1 MADQQGHGLQIALVV
16 TIVLLIG
23 TMVLAGILYQNF
35 SKCRSDVETLMAKL
49 QQARQTEQLM
59 TDHIQ
64 SLITLVGLPNPEQ
77 WVDKVGQPSDEP
89 NEAGNTVWSRANAIL
104 LAHQNRFNDQSLNNL
119 FAVAQRLDAELQK
132 FEQNYKALAEKIE
145 PVLQAIRQQLEDEK
159 NALMQ
164 ETSQKL
170 AQLEE
175 ELRNVESQL
184 DQKLDEIEKQS
195 QQYRQRASQAMME
208 KQQLEKDKAALEQ
221 EFRQKVSQ
229 LAAQVRQLRRLTESK
244 AYLAKPDGDVLS
256 SHVADGYVIVS
267 VGYADNLKPM
277 TRFSVWGAN
286 QVVTPYWRTLN
297 EEAEQDALETL
308 GEQNKTNI
316 EVKPLQGPKAAV
328 EVIEILG
335 DHEAMARIVWHDK
348 ARPLAVGDKIF
359 NPVWSPG
366 RKHRV
371 ALVGLFDLD
380 GDKQDDRALLKHML
394 AQHGCVV
401 DLEVLPDGTTEG
413 ELSALTDW
421 VVLGHVPGITDVDE
435 GIEENEE
442 QGGFQL
448 HRVTQAAQG
457 VVRDAANLG
466 VPTIAA
472 DEFYEFLGYQPH
484 SRIYDPASYQ
494 AGTEAAARERAQ
506 AGQPQSGSA
515 RGNVP
520 APGFLRYIRY

>member
-23 TMVLAGILYQNF
+23 MMVLAGILYQNF
-35 SKCRSDVETLMAKL
+35 TKCRSDVETLMGKL

-59 TDHIQ
+59 TDQIQ
-64 SLITLVGLPNPEQ
+64 SLITLIGLPNPEQ

-89 NEAGNTVWSRANAIL
+89 NEAGTTVWSRANAVLAKHKDELNDQNLNSL
-104 LAHQNRFNDQSLNNL
+104 LALTE
-119 FAVAQRLDAELQK
+119 RLDGELRK
-132 FEQNYKALAEKIE
+132 ARQNYDQLVEEIHPLLDLIRKQLEAEKNELETKTGRRLAE
-145 PVLQAIRQQLEDEK
+145 
-159 NALMQ
+159 
-164 ETSQKL
+164 
-170 AQLEE
+170 LEE

-184 DQKLDEIEKQS
+184 DQKLAEIEAQS
-195 QQYRQRASQAMME
+195 RQYRERAQQAMMD
-208 KQQLEKDKAALEQ
+208 KQQLQKDKAALEQ
-221 EFRQKVSQ
+221 EYQQKVSQ
-229 LAAQVRQLRRLTESK
+229 LAAQVRQLRRLTETK

-256 SHVADGYVIVS
+256 SHAADGYVIIS

-286 QVVTPYWRTLN
+286 QVVTPYWRSLN
-297 EEAEQDALETL
+297 EEAKQDAVETL
-308 GEQNKTNI
+308 GELKKQDI
-316 EVKPLQGPKAAV
+316 EVKPLQGPKAAI

-335 DHEAMARIVWHDK
+335 DHEAMARVVWFDK
-348 ARPLAVGDKIF
+348 ARPLAAGDKIF

-371 ALVGLFDLD
+371 ALVGFFDLD
-380 GDKQDDRALLKHML
+380 GDKEDDRALLKHML

-413 ELSALTDW
+413 ELSAFTDW
-421 VVLGHVPGITDVDE
+421 VVLGHVPGITDAEAAIQEDE
-435 GIEENEE
+435 EA
-442 QGGFQL
+442 GGFQL
-448 HRVTQAAQG
+448 HRVTQAAQT
-457 VVRDAANLG
+457 VIRDAANLG

-484 SRIYDPASYQ
+484 SRIYEPANYQ
-494 AGTEAAARERAQ
+494 AGTEAGARERAQ
-506 AGQPQSGSA
+506 AGKPGTGTA
-515 RGNVP
+515 RGSVP